1 MTAVAIVGGG
11 IAGLAAAFEL
21 SLRGVS
27 FALFEASDRLGGLIR
42 TEHDGG
48 FTIEAGADSMLA
60 QKRAGLA
67 LCDELGLTPRLISMK
82 TPRTAY
88 VLAGGALHPL
98 PSPSLLGI
106 PASLRQLLSYD
117 LLPPAAR
124 LRMALEPLV
133 SRGRDRGD
141 ESIGAFFRRRFGP
154 ASVERLAQPLLGG
167 IHAGD
172 IETLSLPAL
181 FPRLADA
188 ERSGRGV
195 LRWVRRTART
205 SGGGGAFR
213 SLAAGMGELVAALK
227 GRLSG
232 HDIRLSAPV
241 HAIAKHG
248 DCWQVVSAASSIHVA
263 SVVLACPARAAAGLL
278 GPTDTEAA
286 ALCASVP
293 YVSTASV
300 ALGFPRDAVAHPLQG
315 SGYVVARASTPG
327 RVTAC
332 TWVSSKWDGR
342 APNGH
347 VLLRA
352 YLGGAHDPTA
362 VDLTDDEM
370 VDVARRELSAIL
382 SISAPPVLARVFR
395 WREAGAQHT
404 VGHQARVQALEERLN
419 AHPGLYVAGS
429 GFRSIGVP
437 DCIADGRAVAS
448 AVAAASPPNV

>member
-1 MTAVAIVGGG
+1 VTAVAIVGGG

-21 SLRGVS
+21 SLRGVP
-27 FALFEASDRLGGLIR
+27 FTLFEGSDRLGGLIR
-42 TEHDGG
+42 TEYDGG

-60 QKRAGLA
+60 QKRAGLT
-67 LCDELGLTPRLISMK
+67 LCDELGLTPRLISMR

-106 PASLRQLLSYD
+106 PSSLRQLMAYD

-124 LRMALEPLV
+124 LRVALEPLV
-133 SRGRDRGD
+133 PRRRIPQD
-141 ESIGAFFRRRFGP
+141 ESIAAFFRRRFGRV
-154 ASVERLAQPLLGG
+154 AVERLAQPLLGG

-195 LRWVRRTART
+195 LRWVRQTARI
-205 SGGGGAFR
+205 SGGGAFR
-213 SLAAGMGELVAALK
+213 SLAAGMGELVDSLR

-232 HDIRLSAPV
+232 HDIRLSTPV
-241 HAIAKHG
+241 HGIAKQDDG
-248 DCWQVVSAASSIHVA
+248 WEVAAEGSSVHA
-263 SVVLACPARAAAGLL
+263 SSVVLACPARVAASLL
-278 GPTDTEAA
+278 RPIDADAA
-286 ALCASVP
+286 DLCAAVP

-300 ALGFPRDAVAHPLQG
+300 ALGFPREAVAHPLEG

-332 TWVSSKWDGR
+332 TWVSSKWEGR
-342 APNGH
+342 APAGQ

-362 VDLTDDEM
+362 VDLSDDEM
-370 VDVARRELSAIL
+370 VDVALRELSAIL
-382 SISAPPVLARVFR
+382 SISAPPTLARVFR
-395 WREAGAQHT
+395 WRAAGAQHE
-404 VGHQARVQALEERLN
+404 VGHQARVNTLEARLT
-419 AHPGLYVAGS
+419 AHAGLFVTGS

-448 AVAAASPPNV
+448 SVAAVSRAQG